1 MMKLSIAPLAL
12 AALMALAVPAS
23 GQEEDPW
30 TGLRAAAP
38 VRAVQPTRIPLPQ
51 RRPPLPPEPQ
61 AAAPAAPTQAIANE
75 TAEPASAA
83 PAANAALIALPPP
96 APAAPLV
103 MPVTV
108 AAPADASP
116 QAVPPAPA
124 VGPAGAPA
132 PAPET
137 GTKIPDA
144 PAAPVAAV
152 AAAPVVPAAVPD
164 SPPRA
169 PEVRGSRLGLIEEEL
184 TDDTTAATPSGAA
197 SEAVAATGTSA
208 GGTSAGGASTVSHG
222 AAAPAAAHAPAA
234 DKLKDLPP
242 PNSLMPVRMV
252 RSLQR
257 LQDKIAV
264 GIADGLTMQR
274 ALIDEIDLA
283 FTAAPQDTW
292 QDPRSARALVI
303 YTLSGGSPAVLRKI
317 ITQQPMP
324 AIDERLL
331 RGTLFYSEG
340 REDDALKQLG
350 EIDARTLPNSL
361 GGQLALAQAALTVR
375 RDPAKASA
383 LLNLARLLLPGTL
396 VDEAALR
403 RQILVA
409 SQSGDVALFE
419 RLSRQYLFRFR
430 HSVYAGNFRQRF
442 AAALTRMDFIN
453 DPAQFPRFDA
463 LLHSL
468 DPDAKREVYLLVA
481 RAALTQGKMVAAQL
495 CAERVLALAPPAS
508 VDAER
513 ARLYASAA
521 LAASSEGFAP
531 ALKAFSAADRS
542 RLAPSDRA
550 LLDAASTT
558 ADLVRTAAQPTPQLA
573 SSANPPPA
581 DDAPPAAIVSKA
593 KGKLETIDA
602 LLKEAPR

>member
-1 MMKLSIAPLAL
+1 
-12 AALMALAVPAS
+12 
-23 GQEEDPW
+23 
-30 TGLRAAAP
+30 
-38 VRAVQPTRIPLPQ
+38 
-51 RRPPLPPEPQ
+51 
-61 AAAPAAPTQAIANE
+61 
-75 TAEPASAA
+75 
-83 PAANAALIALPPP
+83 
-96 APAAPLV
+96 
-103 MPVTV
+103 
-108 AAPADASP
+108 
-116 QAVPPAPA
+116 
-124 VGPAGAPA
+124 
-132 PAPET
+132 
-137 GTKIPDA
+137 
-144 PAAPVAAV
+144 
-152 AAAPVVPAAVPD
+152 
-164 SPPRA
+164 
-169 PEVRGSRLGLIEEEL
+169 
-184 TDDTTAATPSGAA
+184 
-197 SEAVAATGTSA
+197 
-208 GGTSAGGASTVSHG
+208 
-222 AAAPAAAHAPAA
+222 
-234 DKLKDLPP
+234 
-242 PNSLMPVRMV
+242 MPVRMV

-264 GIADGLTMQR
+264 GVTDGLAMQR
-274 ALIDEIDLA
+274 ALIDEIDKA
-283 FTAAPQDTW
+283 FAAAEPDTW

-303 YTLSGGSPAVLRKI
+303 YTLSGGSPSVLRKI

-331 RGTLFYSEG
+331 RGTLFYAEG

-383 LLNLARLLLPGTL
+383 LLDLARLLLPGTL

-409 SQSGDVALFE
+409 AQSGNLPQFE

-453 DPAQFPRFDA
+453 DPAQFPRLDA
-463 LLHSL
+463 LLYTL
-468 DPDAKREVYLLVA
+468 EPEAKREVYLLVA
-481 RAALTQGKMVAAQL
+481 RAALTQGKMVAARL

-521 LAASSEGFAP
+521 QAASSEGFAP
-531 ALKAFSAADRS
+531 ALEALNTADRS

-558 ADLVRTAAQPTPQLA
+558 ADLVRTAAEPMPEPAPAANTPPEEA
-573 SSANPPPA
+573 P
-581 DDAPPAAIVSKA
+581 PPAAIVAKA
-593 KGKLETIDA
+593 RGKLDTIDA